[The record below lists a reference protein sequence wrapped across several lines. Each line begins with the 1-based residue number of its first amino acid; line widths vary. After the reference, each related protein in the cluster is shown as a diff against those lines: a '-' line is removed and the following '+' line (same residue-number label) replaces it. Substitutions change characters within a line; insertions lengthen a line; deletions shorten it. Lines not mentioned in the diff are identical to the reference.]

1 MALPESELTPDDC
14 VFLMIDHQVGLMQFL
29 SSIDPMLMKNN
40 ILGHAKTAKAFDIP
54 VIMGTSWPQGP
65 NGPTMPELK
74 AIFPEVKVID
84 RPYVNF
90 WNDPASKAAVEA
102 TGRKKLV
109 ISGLATEVCAAF
121 PAIAALRDGY
131 EVYVVIDAS
140 ADFNPLITQVTMTR
154 LATAGAVVTTW
165 VAVLAEIANNTQIN
179 GRHIGLLLSEHMGQY
194 QAAMNNFLGT
204 AGNAEEIKTGVGLT
218 GHPPIPMVLSDDA
231 SLAAE

>member
-1 MALPESELTPDDC
+1 MALPTSELTPDNC

-29 SSIDPMLMKNN
+29 SSLDPLQMKNN

-65 NGPTMPELK
+65 NGPTMPELR
-74 AIFPEVKVID
+74 ALFPQVQVID

-121 PAIAALRDGY
+121 PALSALREGY
-131 EVYVVIDAS
+131 EVYVVIDAC
-140 ADFNPLITQVTMTR
+140 ADFNPLITQVTMQR
-154 LATAGAVVTTW
+154 LAAAGVVVTTW
-165 VAVLAEIANNTQIN
+165 VAVLAELAGDTTVN
-179 GRHIGLLLSEHMGQY
+179 GKHIGELLSLHNGQY
-194 QAAMNNFLGT
+194 YAAMNSFLGV
-204 AGNAEEIKTGVGLT
+204 AANAPQVAQGVGLT
-218 GHPPIPMVLSDDA
+218 GLPPIPAPGV
-231 SLAAE
+231 